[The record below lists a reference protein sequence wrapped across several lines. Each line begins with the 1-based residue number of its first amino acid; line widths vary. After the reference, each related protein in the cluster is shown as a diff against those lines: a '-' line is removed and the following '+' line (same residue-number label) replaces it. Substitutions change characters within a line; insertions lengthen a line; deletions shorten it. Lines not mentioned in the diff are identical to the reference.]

1 LLCADLSLD
10 MLKFGNENTARQAS
24 VVLQY
29 HDFSEFPRFAL
40 IGIFLILLILVIMP
54 SGQSSLWIVLTKE
67 MVQLS
72 KNDADADDY
81 SSTVYL
87 RVVQT
92 KEMVQLSKND
102 ADADDYSPSAYPK
115 SSYGQT
121 TIPRCYSVYLQI
133 DASIKNNKRKITSL
147 YNKRILIVDDDA
159 YITFALRKALID
171 NGFKQVDT
179 FNDPLK
185 ALESFKPGQYD
196 LVILDII
203 MPQMV
208 GFKVY
213 EKMKEIDNKVKVC
226 FITAYDVNYQA
237 LRAVFPTVNNTGELE
252 CFIRKPVEVQK
263 LVEQVKGEL

>member
-1 LLCADLSLD
+1 

-54 SGQSSLWIVLTKE
+54 SGQSSLWIVL
-67 MVQLS
+67 
-72 KNDADADDY
+72 
-81 SSTVYL
+81 
-87 RVVQT
+87 T

-208 GFKVY
+208 GFEVY

-237 LRAVFPTVNNTGELE
+237 LRAVFPTVNNTGELG